1 MGLSTDKI
9 IQGAVNMVTRL
20 HRSFP
25 ATHLDIGAGHG
36 ELIELLGSKHSIK
49 SRACDYTD
57 ILLKIKNVPLDILN
71 LNKDNLP
78 YLENSFDLITC
89 TEVVEHLENYR
100 HVLREMHRVLK
111 NGGTLVVTT
120 PNILNLKSRF
130 RFFFS
135 GFYNLFGPLHFNESE
150 LHSAGGH
157 ITPISIFYLV
167 HSLIDAGFKDI
178 HITVDKRQSTSMV
191 LLFVS
196 WIPIKI
202 INYFVKKREISRYRT
217 IDKYNEPYFDII
229 NSMDI
234 LLGRTL
240 IVGCRKP
247 SIS

>member
-9 IQGAVNMVTRL
+9 LMGAARMVTHL
-20 HRSFP
+20 HQSFP

-36 ELIELLGSKHSIK
+36 ELIELLAATHPVT
-49 SRACDYTD
+49 SRACDYTNS
-57 ILLKIKNVPLDILN
+57 LLRIKNVPLDIVN
-71 LNKDNLP
+71 LNNDNLP
-78 YLENSFDLITC
+78 YADDSFDLVTC

-100 HVLREMHRVLK
+100 RALRDMHRVLK
-111 NGGTLVVTT
+111 GGGTLVVTT

-157 ITPISIFYLV
+157 ITPIGVFYLA
-167 HSLIDAGFKDI
+167 HSLTDAGFIDI
-178 HITVDKRQSTSMV
+178 QFSVDKRQNTSKV
-191 LLFVS
+191 FAILS
-196 WIPIKI
+196 WLPIKI
-202 INYFVKKREISRYRT
+202 VNYFVKRREISRYGT
-217 IDKYNEPYFDII
+217 IDKYNEPYFDMI

-247 SIS
+247 VST